1 MKVLLVEDE
10 ELAAE
15 RLAIML
21 KKYDSNIEI
30 TATLDSVKTVVNYF
44 NTNPMPD
51 LCFLDIQLADG
62 LSFEIFEQ
70 VKITC
75 PVIFTTAYDEYALR
89 AFKVNS
95 IDYLLKPIDLEEITR
110 AFTKLNTLK
119 SNTTPTPS
127 IDLGMLQ
134 QTMKLL
140 TKQYKSRF
148 MVKIGEHLTSV
159 PIEEI
164 AYFYSESKATWF
176 KHITTGKRYM
186 LDYTLDQIEDL
197 VDPKRYFRLN
207 RKYHSSIE
215 AVKDIISYSNSRLK
229 VVLKDPP
236 DKEDILVSREKV
248 QEFKEWMDS

>member
-1 MKVLLVEDE
+1 MRILIVEDE

-15 RLAIML
+15 RLAILL
-21 KKYDSNIEI
+21 KKYDPTIEVVAI
-30 TATLDSVKTVVNYF
+30 LDSVKTVVQHL
-44 NTNPMPD
+44 NTHAMPE
-51 LCFLDIQLADG
+51 LCFFDIQLADG
-62 LSFEIFEQ
+62 LSFEVFEQ

-95 IDYLLKPIDLEEITR
+95 IDYLLKPIDSEEIAR
-110 AFTKLNTLK
+110 AFAKLKLLQ
-119 SNTTPTPS
+119 SQIPYPQPS
-127 IDLGMLQ
+127 IDLGVLQ

-148 MVKIGEHLTSV
+148 MVKIGEHLTSTPV
-159 PIEEI
+159 EEI
-164 AYFYSESKATWF
+164 AYFYSENKTTWF
-176 KHITTGKRYM
+176 KHANGRKYV

-197 VDPKRYFRLN
+197 IDPKKFFRLN
-207 RKYHSSIE
+207 RKFHCSID
-215 AVKDIISYSNSRLK
+215 AIKDIVAYSNSRLK

-236 DKEDILVSREKV
+236 DKEDVLVSREKV